1 MLLPKTKLQELISY
15 KWSESQKYTF
25 TERRNDFICGIKE
38 VLVKGKVHE
47 TVDILYVMTSKASS
61 EMEIKEAIGKE

>member
-1 MLLPKTKLQELISY
+1 M
-15 KWSESQKYTF
+15 ESQKYTI

-38 VLVKGKVHE
+38 VVVKGKVHE